1 MNLGWLNDLYLT
13 YEENKQVIAENLDTD
28 KATLL
33 PVSHSTQKAQI
44 EVTIDEEG
52 NYCKAVE
59 IPEEN
64 AVTIIPVTEDSGSRG
79 NGNNPHPLED
89 KLEYIAGD
97 YEYYTGK
104 GNHEKYQSFIQGL
117 EKWNESEFSNWQV
130 EAIYTYLSKKS
141 LMKDLIESKII
152 ELKEGKLSD
161 KKIEGIKQEEA
172 FVRFVV
178 RSTLI
183 DQETESECVY
193 QNKDLFGKY
202 TKYYLSQLKNMDICY
217 VTGKSAPCSTKH
229 PAKIRYSGDKAK
241 LISANDTSGFTY
253 RGRLYDSLQVASVGY
268 ETSQKAHNALR
279 WVISKQGFVLDN
291 LSVAVWELSGK
302 EIIPIEKSTPEA
314 FDDTFE
320 FFESEASNETID
332 YTNESYARKVEK
344 ASKGYRQNLDTKA
357 KISVMGVEAATTGRL
372 SIRFYHTYIGGDY
385 ISRVLYWHTTCFW
398 RLTYMKAPKGK
409 VFIGAPALKDIAI
422 AAFGDKNNT
431 LIKST
436 VERLIPCVIDKK
448 DLPIDLVRAAVMRAS
463 NPNAFDTLWEY
474 NKVLAITCAMVRK
487 HYFEKVKKIN
497 KGIDLNKKEDYS
509 MALDKTNQDRS
520 YLFGRLLGAAQEI
533 ETYALYVVNRDGDG
547 GRRVSAAERYMQR
560 FQRDPLNTWGR
571 INDAIRPYVARLESI
586 SVLNS
591 DDEVMNKRGRIAR
604 NRLLSL
610 QGIYDLFQPGD
621 FEKKEPLTEVYLL
634 GYNCQLNNYRG
645 NQEE

>member
-1 MNLGWLNDLYLT
+1 MGWLNDLYLT
-13 YEENKQVIAENLDTD
+13 YEENKQMIAENLDTD
-28 KATLL
+28 RATLL
-33 PVSHSTQKAQI
+33 PIAHSTQNAQI
-44 EVTIDEEG
+44 EVTINEEG
-52 NYCKAVE
+52 NYCKAIE
-59 IPEEN
+59 IPKDN

-104 GNHEKYQSFIQGL
+104 DNHEKYQSFIQGL
-117 EKWNESEFSNWQV
+117 QRWSESEYSTWQV
-130 EAIYTYLSKKS
+130 EAVYTYLSKKTI
-141 LMKDLIESKII
+141 MKDLIDVGIVAWKD
-152 ELKEGKLSD
+152 GKLSD

-178 RSTLI
+178 RSTSV

-193 QNKDLFGKY
+193 QNKDLFDRY
-202 TKYYLSQLKNMDICY
+202 TEYYLSQLKDMDICY
-217 VTGKSAPCSTKH
+217 VTGKRVPCSIKH

-253 RGRLYDSLQVASVGY
+253 RGRLYDSTQVASIGY

-291 LSVAVWELSGK
+291 LSVAVWEFSGK

-314 FDDTFE
+314 FDDSFE
-320 FFESEASNETID
+320 FFENEASSEAID
-332 YTNESYARKVEK
+332 FTNESYARKVRK
-344 ASKGYRQNLDTKA
+344 ASMGYSQNLDTKA
-357 KISVMGVEAATTGRL
+357 RVSVMGVEAATTGRL
-372 SIRFYHTYIGGDY
+372 SIRFYHTYIGCDY
-385 ISRVLYWHTTCFW
+385 INRLLYWHTTCFW
-398 RLTYMKAPKGK
+398 RLTYMKAPMGK
-409 VFIGAPALKDIAI
+409 VFVGAPSLKDIAI
-422 AAFGDKNNT
+422 ATFGDKNNT

-448 DLPIDLVRAAVMRAS
+448 DIPMDLVRAAVIRAS
-463 NPNAFDTLWEY
+463 NPNAFDSLWEY
-474 NKVLAITCAMVRK
+474 SKVLAIACAMVRK
-487 HYFEKVKKIN
+487 HHFEKGQKIN
-497 KGIDLNKKEDYS
+497 KTIAINEKEEYS
-509 MALDKTNQDRS
+509 MALDKRNQDRS

-533 ETYALYVVNRDGDG
+533 ETYALYVVNRDGEG
-547 GRRVSAAERYMQR
+547 GRRASAAERYMQR

-634 GYNCQLNNYRG
+634 GYNCQLNDYRS

>member
-13 YEENKQVIAENLDTD
+13 YEENKQMIAENMDTE

-33 PVSHSTQKAQI
+33 PVAHSTQNAQI
-44 EVTIDEEG
+44 EVTIDEYG

-59 IPEEN
+59 ISKDN
-64 AVTIIPVTEDSGSRG
+64 AITIIPVTEDSGSRG

-97 YEYYTGK
+97 YENYTGND
-104 GNHEKYQSFIQGL
+104 NHEKYQRFIQGL
-117 EKWNESEFSNWQV
+117 ERWSESDYSAWQV
-130 EAIYTYLSKKS
+130 EAIYNYLSKKR
-141 LMKDLIESKII
+141 LMKDLTESKII
-152 ELKEGKLSD
+152 ELNGGMLSD

-178 RSTLI
+178 RSTSV

-193 QNKDLFGKY
+193 QNKDLFDRY
-202 TKYYLSQLKNMDICY
+202 TKYYLSQLKDMDICY
-217 VTGKSAPCSTKH
+217 VTGKRVPCSTKH

-253 RGRLYDSLQVASVGY
+253 RGRLYDSTQVASIGY

-279 WVISKQGFVLDN
+279 WIISKQGFVLDN
-291 LSVAVWELSGK
+291 LSVAAWELSGK
-302 EIIPIEKSTPEA
+302 EIIPIEKSTPDA
-314 FDDTFE
+314 FDDSFE
-320 FFESEASNETID
+320 FFENEASNEAID

-372 SIRFYHTYIGGDY
+372 SIRFYHTYIGYDY
-385 ISRVLYWHTTCFW
+385 ISRLLYWHTTCFW

-409 VFIGAPALKDIAI
+409 VFVGAPALKDIAI
-422 AAFGDKNNT
+422 AIFGDKNNT
-431 LIKST
+431 IIKST

-448 DLPIDLVRAAVMRAS
+448 DIPIDLVRAAVMRAS
-463 NPNAFDTLWEY
+463 NPNGFDSLWEY

-487 HYFEKVKKIN
+487 HHFEKGQKIN
-497 KGIDLNKKEDYS
+497 KTIDINIKEEYS

-533 ETYALYVVNRDGDG
+533 ETYALYVVNGGEG

-560 FQRDPLNTWGR
+560 FQRDPLNTWGI

-610 QGIYDLFQPGD
+610 QGIYDLFQSGD
-621 FEKKEPLTEVYLL
+621 FEKKEPLTEIYLL
-634 GYNCQLNNYRG
+634 GYNCQLNSYRS